1 MKIKTKTFPIGNFP
15 FITSNITP
23 SPAYGDYI
31 SQLIRYS
38 RACSQYSDF
47 QDRAQLLTQ
56 KLLIQGYVAA
66 RLKSSLQR
74 IYSRHHNFVDRYE
87 ISISQMTMY
96 LSYFT

>member
-1 MKIKTKTFPIGNFP
+1 MKIKTKTFPIGNLP

-87 ISISQMTMY
+87 ISISQMTMD
-96 LSYFT
+96 LSLFT